1 VPPACAASYGI
12 VIEAYTRTKNKDEAM
27 RHLSHMVKM
36 RYRPRPIAVRKLMQL
51 AAGMDDAT
59 SVRVCLDV
67 LGKFGEAVDDAETV
81 RLVTDLGLRTG
92 SEQLLTDLCDL
103 IEAAGVSS

>member
-1 VPPACAASYGI
+1 
-12 VIEAYTRTKNKDEAM
+12 
-27 RHLSHMVKM
+27 
-36 RYRPRPIAVRKLMQL
+36 
-51 AAGMDDAT
+51 
-59 SVRVCLDV
+59 VRVCLDV